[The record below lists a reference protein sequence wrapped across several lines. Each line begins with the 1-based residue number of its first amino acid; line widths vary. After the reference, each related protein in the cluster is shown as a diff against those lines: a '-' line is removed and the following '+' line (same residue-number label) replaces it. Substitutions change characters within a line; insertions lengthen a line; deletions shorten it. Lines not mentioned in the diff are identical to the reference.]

1 MPELFP
7 DLSDVVSNV
16 IDKGAYEA
24 EIKTV
29 TPGTAKSSGN
39 PKIDVEF
46 AINVNGTEYTRTA
59 SIPITGKGAFRFGQL
74 LRATGFGQIA
84 DKLAKGERTPVNT
97 EDLEGQRLT
106 VVIDHETWNDEPRD
120 KIEKF
125 VKLA

>member
-7 DLSDVVSNV
+7 DLGDVQSNV

-29 TPGTAKSSGN
+29 TPGIAKSSGA

-46 AINVNGTEYTRTA
+46 AVMVNGNEVPRTA
-59 SIPITGKGAFRFGQL
+59 SIPITGKGAFRFAQL
-74 LRATGFGQIA
+74 LRATGFGEYA
-84 DKLAKGERTPVNT
+84 DKLAKGEKEPFDS
-97 EDLEGQRLT
+97 EDLEGQHLT